1 MTSPR
6 HLLTAWDIKPDK
18 NLGQNFL
25 LHAAT
30 SEAIVKACGI
40 STEDSV
46 LEIGAG
52 LGALTLPL
60 AKAAK
65 KVFAVEKDKRLS
77 SLLGTEL
84 SVNHITN
91 VQILEASILNLD
103 LETLLGDAPRPIVV
117 TGNLPYNIS
126 SQILI
131 RLMKFRARIKQAVV
145 MLQKELALRIIEP
158 PGSRE
163 YGRISTM
170 LQYCADIKKV
180 MEVRADQ
187 FFPKPRIDSLVL
199 MIRFERGSE
208 VPADDEDFL
217 FKVIKAAFG
226 QRRKTLKNAL
236 QNSELHV
243 DGDIAEKA
251 LVLSGIDPLRRA
263 ESLSVEEFVK
273 LSNRLG
279 QASWDGSKDG
289 CTP

>member
-6 HLLTAWDIKPDK
+6 QLLTAWDLKPDK

-25 LHAAT
+25 LQPATCAAI
-30 SEAIVKACGI
+30 ARACGI
-40 STEDSV
+40 SPEDTV
-46 LEIGAG
+46 LEIGSG

-65 KVFAVEKDKRLS
+65 EVFAVEKDFKLAALLKTEMAVNHLDNVQVLETS
-77 SLLGTEL
+77 ILTLDLESLLGN
-84 SVNHITN
+84 SPR
-91 VQILEASILNLD
+91 QI
-103 LETLLGDAPRPIVV
+103 IVA
-117 TGNLPYNIS
+117 GNLPYNIS

-131 RLMKFRARIKQAVV
+131 RLMAYRRRIKHAVV
-145 MLQKELALRIIEP
+145 MLQKELALRILSP

-163 YGRISTM
+163 YGRISAM
-170 LQYCADIKKV
+170 LQYCADLEKI
-180 MEVRADQ
+180 MDVRADQ

-199 MIRFERGSE
+199 MIRFKETPDF
-208 VPADDEDFL
+208 PADHEDFL

-243 DGDIAEKA
+243 EGRLAETA
-251 LVLSGIDPLRRA
+251 LELSGIDPKRRA
-263 ESLSVEEFVK
+263 ETLSVEEFVK

-279 QASWDGSKDG
+279 RNN
-289 CTP
+289 TT